1 MATQAPSVSLNMFS
15 LPVLHINTEQ
25 SREKLIYN
33 TNSRQIYYA
42 VMLVALGPLYP
53 WGVHV
58 EVQTVFLSP
67 DFWVPTEHPSL
78 DTYRSFLGGI

>member
-1 MATQAPSVSLNMFS
+1 MSTQAPSVSLNMFS